1 MSSIAREPVSIQL
14 DYSRCQGCGNC
25 IITCHTRAIGIDL
38 GILVIDYSL
47 CDSCMECV
55 EVCPVDA
62 FSTTIDTIK
71 IHPIESK
78 SYSIIQP
85 ILDELDLP
93 RELLPLAARVL
104 HATTDKE
111 LAESLWCKK
120 DAVNQMVEAISK
132 GYQIITD
139 VEMTRSGLTGALK
152 QKSICALSF
161 GTQVDRDTG
170 DYSNAPSVS
179 AASMAKAANQYRNHA
194 LYVIGCAPT
203 ALEQLIDMIGSG
215 SVKPAGVLALPVGF
229 IGAEQAK
236 HRLIEISGQCSFP
249 VITNVGPKGG
259 SAATAACMNAIYR
272 IAVEQDRMPHE

>member
-1 MSSIAREPVSIQL
+1 MRSIAREPVSIQL

-25 IITCHTRAIGIDL
+25 IITCHTRAIGIEL
-38 GILVIDYSL
+38 GILVIDNSL

-62 FSTTIDTIK
+62 FSTIIDTIK

-93 RELLPLAARVL
+93 RELLPLAARIL

-111 LAESLWCKK
+111 LAGSLWCKE
-120 DAVNQMVEAISK
+120 DAVDQIIEALSK
-132 GYQIITD
+132 GCRIITD

-161 GTQVDRDTG
+161 GTQADRDTG
-170 DYSNAPSVS
+170 DYSDTPSVS

-203 ALEQLIDMIGSG
+203 ALEQLIDMIVSG
-215 SVKPAGVLALPVGF
+215 NVKPAGVLALPVGF
-229 IGAEQAK
+229 VGAEQAK
-236 HRLIEISGQCSFP
+236 HHLIEISAQYSFS
-249 VITNVGPKGG
+249 VITNMGPKGG
-259 SAATAACMNAIYR
+259 SAAAAACMNAIYR
-272 IAVEQDRMPHE
+272 IAVEQNRIPHE